1 MTGTHFLLLIYILS
15 ELINKSHMYT
25 CVGPHI
31 VRVLLLLLLLLLV
44 SVINSNTLTTRTLHN
59 LLELCSSF

>member
-1 MTGTHFLLLIYILS
+1 MTGTHFSLLINILS
-15 ELINKSHMYT
+15 ELISHT

-31 VRVLLLLLLLLLV
+31 VRVLLLVLLLV

-59 LLELCSSF
+59 LLKLYSSF